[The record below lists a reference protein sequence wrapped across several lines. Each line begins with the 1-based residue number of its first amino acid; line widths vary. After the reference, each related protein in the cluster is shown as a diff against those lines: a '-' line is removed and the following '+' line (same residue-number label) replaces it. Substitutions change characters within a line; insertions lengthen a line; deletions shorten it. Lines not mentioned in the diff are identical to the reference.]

1 MTGSARCEM
10 IRVLEWR
17 EAAFLILLV
26 LVLVTVAVI
35 DAISR
40 RLRAAITGC
49 GGSGLVYQPV
59 VRRAALPPR
68 A

>member
-1 MTGSARCEM
+1 M

-26 LVLVTVAVI
+26 LGTGAAI

-40 RLRAAITGC
+40 RLRAAIMGVRGAEDDRR
-49 GGSGLVYQPV
+49 GGLRHRQ
-59 VRRAALPPR
+59 AAR
-68 A
+68 